1 MAIRL
6 RVECAATWRFLA
18 RGEASGGLRTR
29 SKLVHPH
36 QKKKR
41 ERKREREE
49 KKGNFKFFFTILNY
63 FL

>member
-29 SKLVHPH
+29 SKLVHP
-36 QKKKR
+36 QKKK
-41 ERKREREE
+41 RKRERERE
-49 KKGNFKFFFTILNY
+49 RS
-63 FL
+63 